1 MPSTSSCKC
10 SHTPNPFMVTTP
22 PINYFPAQLSQSAP
36 SFFQFC
42 WCQKLHIWHTDHD
55 YFFRLSCQ
63 RFWSLC
69 PLLSDFF
76 EWAGTKSFLAAVIVK
91 TVMPTPACCR
101 DITYRVMQFQGR
113 HWGYCKARLSC
124 HFQAIKFAFKKALE
138 KTQLKWRDQNAV
150 RMGQVEPK

>member
-22 PINYFPAQLSQSAP
+22 PINYFPAELVSP
-36 SFFQFC
+36 FFFSILLMSKTSYLAY
-42 WCQKLHIWHTDHD
+42 WSRL
-55 YFFRLSCQ
+55 FFRLSCQ

-150 RMGQVEPK
+150 RIGQVEPK